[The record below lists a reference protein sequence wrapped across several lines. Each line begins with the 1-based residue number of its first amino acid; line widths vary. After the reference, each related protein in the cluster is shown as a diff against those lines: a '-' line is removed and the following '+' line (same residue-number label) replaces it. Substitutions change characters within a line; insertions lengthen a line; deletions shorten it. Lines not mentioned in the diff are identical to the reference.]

1 MFTFAGTAPAGA
13 QIIVRRVQLDTAS
26 GSSVEGGSGHMS
38 DQHNMA
44 ERRVVSDGAW
54 EIAGLP
60 FCDKSVADTDR
71 TPVVYQVV
79 VVVDSGTDL
88 DQLVRVVA
96 TDGPGPHDPAALAAF
111 THPRLAT
118 FAGGGGGGPTT
129 NTLAV
134 AGTSVTSTVNGIAAT
149 EDLTALVQAAETV
162 TTITVGANPGDHIYS
177 NEIAGSYTIPS
188 DCLFSVGAPATAGS
202 PWAVGEP
209 TLLITYDPT
218 GGPTGEGSALWQI
231 VQDGA
236 FNGGTPGTPSW
247 SVPAAIIAPFGTS
260 LPVGAPGPGDRF
272 YIDTAG
278 PTLYFS
284 TGSAWVAVPPTL
296 VVSQDTT
303 HVPDPGLD
311 PSFFPML
318 VPGGR
323 QAIAA
328 MSPPGTRSAGRVVN
342 GELELPPMPVA
353 QIIDGAE
360 SIGMA
365 IAAAGLVAN
374 KWNFPWVRTIAVTN
388 PSTSASMIVARPT
401 ISASWLTDAT
411 NLSICTIITD
421 WGDASVIPA
430 TTTYQPD
437 PPGPWFDLD
446 PAFTPSR
453 RDTMGGF
460 TDVIN
465 PSPGGAPDWV
475 NGHITGWQNG
485 RQSHA
490 ETLRAPI
497 GSLLPGETQNFTV
510 VLAVGVP
517 AAGATGTF
525 IVGDVLFSGFALS
538 V

>member
-1 MFTFAGTAPAGA
+1 MTRLDVVPGRVDIRATSDQPLTFT
-13 QIIVRRVQLDTAS
+13 VRRVDDAGDPVDWAGTIVATLLRRPRR
-26 GSSVEGGSGHMS
+26 GGAPE
-38 DQHNMA
+38 N
-44 ERRVVSDGAW
+44 VVTVGT
-54 EIAGLP
+54 
-60 FCDKSVADTDR
+60 VT
-71 TPVVYQVV
+71 
-79 VVVDSGTDL
+79 VVDDE
-88 DQLVRVVA
+88 
-96 TDGPGPHDPAALAAF
+96 AAVSF
-111 THPRLAT
+111 
-118 FAGGGGGGPTT
+118 
-129 NTLAV
+129 
-134 AGTSVTSTVNGIAAT
+134 
-149 EDLTALVQAAETV
+149 
-162 TTITVGANPGDHIYS
+162 
-177 NEIAGSYTIPS
+177 
-188 DCLFSVGAPATAGS
+188 PATAINQL
-202 PWAVGEP
+202 V
-209 TLLITYDPT
+209 
-218 GGPTGEGSALWQI
+218 SAAGAWTFT
-231 VQDGA
+231 VDGA
-236 FNGGTPGTPSW
+236 TWLDGTVIVLPRGAAGGTPTTGVIT
-247 SVPAAIIAPFGTS
+247 VT
-260 LPVGAPGPGDRF
+260 VGSE
-272 YIDTAG
+272 TVVV
-278 PTLYFS
+278 T
-284 TGSAWVAVPPTL
+284 AVPPTL

-311 PSFFPML
+311 PSFVPTFL

-353 QIIDGAE
+353 QIIDGART
-360 SIGMA
+360 IQMT

-374 KWNFPWVRTIAVTN
+374 KWNFPWVGTTAVTN
-388 PSTSASMIVARPT
+388 PSTSASMIVTRPT

-490 ETLRAPI
+490 ETLRAPLGI
-497 GSLLPGETQNFTV
+497 LPPGATQTFP
-510 VLAVGVP
+510 AVPAAGVP

>member
-1 MFTFAGTAPAGA
+1 MTRLDVVPGRVDIRATSDQPLTFT
-13 QIIVRRVQLDTAS
+13 VRRV
-26 GSSVEGGSGHMS
+26 
-38 DQHNMA
+38 
-44 ERRVVSDGAW
+44 DGAGDPVDW
-54 EIAGLP
+54 AGTIAATLLRRPRRGGAPENVVTVGTVTVVDDEAAVSFPAAAINQLVSAAGAWTFTVDGATWLDGAVSVLP
-60 FCDKSVADTDR
+60 RGTAGG
-71 TPVVYQVV
+71 TPTTGVITVTVGSETVV
-79 VVVDSGTDL
+79 VTAVGS
-88 DQLVRVVA
+88 
-96 TDGPGPHDPAALAAF
+96 
-111 THPRLAT
+111 
-118 FAGGGGGGPTT
+118 GGGP
-129 NTLAV
+129 
-134 AGTSVTSTVNGIAAT
+134 
-149 EDLTALVQAAETV
+149 ET
-162 TTITVGANPGDHIYS
+162 
-177 NEIAGSYTIPS
+177 
-188 DCLFSVGAPATAGS
+188 
-202 PWAVGEP
+202 
-209 TLLITYDPT
+209 
-218 GGPTGEGSALWQI
+218 
-231 VQDGA
+231 
-236 FNGGTPGTPSW
+236 
-247 SVPAAIIAPFGTS
+247 
-260 LPVGAPGPGDRF
+260 
-272 YIDTAG
+272 
-278 PTLYFS
+278 
-284 TGSAWVAVPPTL
+284 
-296 VVSQDTT
+296 SQDTT

-353 QIIDGAE
+353 QIIDGGE
-360 SIGMA
+360 PIGMA

-388 PSTSASMIVARPT
+388 PSTSASMIVTRPT

-490 ETLRAPI
+490 ETLRAPV
-497 GSLLPGETQNFTV
+497 GCLLPGETQNFTV

>member
-1 MFTFAGTAPAGA
+1 MTRLDVVPGRVDIRATSDQPLAFT
-13 QIIVRRVQLDTAS
+13 VRRVDDAGDPVDWAGTIVATLLRRPRRGGAPENVVTVGTVTVVDNEAAVSFPAAAINQL
-26 GSSVEGGSGHMS
+26 
-38 DQHNMA
+38 
-44 ERRVVSDGAW
+44 VSAAGAWTFTVDGATW
-54 EIAGLP
+54 LDGPVIVLPRGAAGGIP
-60 FCDKSVADTDR
+60 TTGDITVTVGSET
-71 TPVVYQVV
+71 VV
-79 VVVDSGTDL
+79 VT
-88 DQLVRVVA
+88 
-96 TDGPGPHDPAALAAF
+96 
-111 THPRLAT
+111 
-118 FAGGGGGGPTT
+118 
-129 NTLAV
+129 
-134 AGTSVTSTVNGIAAT
+134 
-149 EDLTALVQAAETV
+149 
-162 TTITVGANPGDHIYS
+162 
-177 NEIAGSYTIPS
+177 
-188 DCLFSVGAPATAGS
+188 
-202 PWAVGEP
+202 
-209 TLLITYDPT
+209 
-218 GGPTGEGSALWQI
+218 
-231 VQDGA
+231 
-236 FNGGTPGTPSW
+236 
-247 SVPAAIIAPFGTS
+247 
-260 LPVGAPGPGDRF
+260 
-272 YIDTAG
+272 
-278 PTLYFS
+278 
-284 TGSAWVAVPPTL
+284 AVPPTL

-311 PSFFPML
+311 PSLFPMLL

-353 QIIDGAE
+353 QIIDGAAP
-360 SIGMA
+360 IA

-374 KWNFPWVRTIAVTN
+374 KWNFPWVTAIAVTN
-388 PSTSASMIVARPT
+388 PSTSASMIVTRPT
-401 ISASWLTDAT
+401 ISANWLTDAT

-453 RDTMGGF
+453 RDIMGGF

-497 GSLLPGETQNFTV
+497 GILLPGETQNFTV